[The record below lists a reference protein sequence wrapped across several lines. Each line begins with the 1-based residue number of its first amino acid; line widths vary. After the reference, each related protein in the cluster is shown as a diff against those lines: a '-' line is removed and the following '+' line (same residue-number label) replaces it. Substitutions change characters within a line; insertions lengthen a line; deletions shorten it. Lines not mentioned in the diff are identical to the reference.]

1 MREERELKSL
11 EIVKKI
17 IRQQL
22 GGVYITES
30 DPIDKYD
37 LIVNWNG
44 KKIYLEVKER
54 MGKYTQL
61 YYFSSYSLEGWQME
75 KIKYDFLVM
84 KLSRYVN
91 IFRINGE
98 IITIFWNVNKIN
110 SNTSNNKILRAPGT
124 TTDSVI
130 YQNPNYVNKESI
142 LLKPEE
148 GIIFMYNYETD
159 KFDIINYDELI
170 EKLKKKT
177 LKEL

>member
-30 DPIDKYD
+30 EPTDKYD
-37 LIVNWNG
+37 LLVEWNG

-61 YYFSSYSLEGWQME
+61 YYFSSYSLEGWQLE
-75 KIKYDFLVM
+75 KIKYDFLAM

-110 SNTSNNKILRAPGT
+110 SNTSNNKILRSPST
-124 TTDSVI
+124 TTFDN
-130 YQNPNYVNKESI
+130 NPYYKDKESI
-142 LLKPEE
+142 LLKPDE
-148 GIIFMYNYETD
+148 GIIFIYNLDTD